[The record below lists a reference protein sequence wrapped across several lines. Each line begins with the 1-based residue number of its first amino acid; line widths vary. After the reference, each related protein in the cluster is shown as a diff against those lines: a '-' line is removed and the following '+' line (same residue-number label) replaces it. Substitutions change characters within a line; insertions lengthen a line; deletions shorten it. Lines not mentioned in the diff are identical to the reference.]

1 MQTTVRAVTV
11 ITLGLGSLAVVLG
24 ASEAAA
30 RQMCRSI
37 DLAGQNVT
45 YCQAQCETTPPDVWL
60 AGFQPR
66 PQQPP
71 CDRSNGR
78 ANCPPPPGPAAAP
91 YKITS
96 CKAKAIPGGCEITVC
111 GPVASVDVLRR
122 AGGAVNG
129 PVIDNRVLAP
139 KPTIGPP
146 QPELLGEPG
155 FGSNAPAGAGSP
167 LAPSTPGATSPQ
179 GGVRGG
185 GLH

>member
-1 MQTTVRAVTV
+1 MSVGRRMRRTIRSVGSIA
-11 ITLGLGSLAVVLG
+11 LGLGGLAVVLG
-24 ASEAAA
+24 AGPAAA
-30 RQMCRSI
+30 KQMCRSI

-66 PQQPP
+66 PRQPP
-71 CDRSNGR
+71 CDPGTSRS
-78 ANCPPPPGPAAAP
+78 NCPPPPGPAPPP

-129 PVIDNRVLAP
+129 PVIDNRAFTP
-139 KPTIGPP
+139 KPSIGPP

-155 FGSNAPAGAGSP
+155 FGSNAPGAAGSP
-167 LAPSTPGATSPQ
+167 LGGA
-179 GGVRGG
+179 G
-185 GLH
+185 